1 MEPSNIFGGAE
12 ECHSSESGWTMYIG
26 DAAADDDG
34 DAGTDADHDDDDDDD
49 GDRFDGADESQTDA
63 NHEAETDDSMASDA
77 SSGPSHRLE
86 QEVEGEE
93 EGRHCYSD
101 KKARKSSVGSKQKP
115 GTEKK
120 EDKEEMRRLKTKESS
135 TQSPSGSRKNIW
147 FGKRK

>member
-12 ECHSSESGWTMYIG
+12 ECHSSESGWTMYI
-26 DAAADDDG
+26 
-34 DAGTDADHDDDDDDD
+34 
-49 GDRFDGADESQTDA
+49 DA

-115 GTEKK
+115 GTKKK

-147 FGKRK
+147 FGKTVPYVLAYDLYNVSYKLLFLLHCLASFHS